1 MQIPCLFVLL
11 RNTVS
16 FPNIDGLLQQNHLDS
31 SGKRYYLGIWV
42 FVSYWFICLQ
52 RICTT
57 MHFLKLRNKL
67 VWLSLPFLK
76 VGCIQGDPTR
86 LSQVICFWWGQ
97 KFQKTFRTEKSNNK
111 VTALRVSPQ
120 SMIPKTVKISLWS
133 EETQIFDNVHCRQQT
148 ANPYTPI
155 NPNPLANI
163 WAISGICAARNC
175 CIWQWQHI
183 KNAKDWH

>member
-31 SGKRYYLGIWV
+31 SGKRYYLEIGV
-42 FVSYWFICLQ
+42 FVSYWFICNGYMYNNAFSK
-52 RICTT
+52 IEKW
-57 MHFLKLRNKL
+57 H

-148 ANPYTPI
+148 ANH
-155 NPNPLANI
+155 L
-163 WAISGICAARNC
+163 G
-175 CIWQWQHI
+175 
-183 KNAKDWH
+183 

>member
-133 EETQIFDNVHCRQQT
+133 EETKFFWQCSLGKKQPFLKFISQLIPIRLQIFDNFQNLRWKLL
-148 ANPYTPI
+148 Y
-155 NPNPLANI
+155 LAVT
-163 WAISGICAARNC
+163 
-175 CIWQWQHI
+175 
-183 KNAKDWH
+183 